1 MELCRCLYR
10 LRSEPWTYGID
21 GSQDQ
26 PLNPPSRLSP
36 ARTSRVILMRDAR
49 ARRLV
54 YPPTRANHPSEPG
67 CRRARCRG
75 VVHHG
80 AAGAPAASQATV
92 RRAGNRTLGSRK
104 VLASSAALVGGP
116 ADRGQDRLL
125 PSGLRATQEEP
136 AAASSLSPGVP
147 TPPPARP
154 VSTTRAGGKPVQTQ
168 PATQHPPPGS
178 RCCPARELL
187 ASLCANLWIACAEL
201 RRACAQS
208 GESGWISKVAEL
220 VARLLPGRT
229 PSITCVR
236 GRTAPLSTGNA
247 AIGRK

>member
-1 MELCRCLYR
+1 
-10 LRSEPWTYGID
+10 
-21 GSQDQ
+21 
-26 PLNPPSRLSP
+26 
-36 ARTSRVILMRDAR
+36 MRDAR

-80 AAGAPAASQATV
+80 VAGAQAASLF
-92 RRAGNRTLGSRK
+92 RRPPCAGPGIGRWDHARCWR
-104 VLASSAALVGGP
+104 VARCPRRRP

-136 AAASSLSPGVP
+136 AAASSPSPGVP

-168 PATQHPPPGS
+168 PATQHPPRGS
-178 RCCPARELL
+178 RRCPARELL
-187 ASLCANLWIACAEL
+187 ASLCTNLWIACAEL

-208 GESGWISKVAEL
+208 GESGWISKVGEL
-220 VARLLPGRT
+220 VSRLLPGRT
-229 PSITCVR
+229 PPITCVR
-236 GRTAPLSTGNA
+236 GRTAHLSTGNA
-247 AIGRK
+247 AICRK